1 MARYLEIFRSRKM
14 VVMLFLG
21 FSSGL
26 PLALSGATLQA
37 WLTVSGIDIKTIGLY
52 SVVGIPYTIKFLWSP
67 LMDRYIPPFLDR
79 RRGWIAIFQ
88 VLLALCIGILAFQQP
103 VNALL
108 LVGLLTLF
116 LVFASASQDIVIDA
130 YRTDIL
136 ESQERGLGSAVF
148 VLGYRIGMLVSGALA
163 LILSDRI
170 GWNKTYFVM
179 STIMALTLLC
189 TYLAPKPT
197 RVIQPPKDLKEAVVG
212 PLRDFFSKNL
222 AFVFLL
228 LIVLYKL
235 GDAYLGTLTTAFFIR
250 AVGFTPTD
258 VGAINKGFGLVS
270 VIVGSLIGGAMMVRV
285 RLFHA
290 LLLFGILQAFSN
302 LSFILLD
309 IFGKNYALMVFVIA
323 FENLAGGMGTSA
335 FVALIM
341 SLCNVRFSA
350 TQYALLSS
358 LSSLGRVLIA
368 PTSGFVVES
377 IGWSGFFVM
386 TFLISLP
393 ALILILYMRQDIEK
407 LVS

>member
-1 MARYLEIFRSRKM
+1 MARYLEIFRSKKM

-52 SVVGIPYTIKFLWSP
+52 SVIGIPYTIKFLWSP
-67 LMDRYIPPFLDR
+67 LMDRYIPPFFDR
-79 RRGWIAIFQ
+79 RRGWIAICQ
-88 VLLALCIGILAFQQP
+88 VLLALCIGILGFQEP
-103 VNALL
+103 ANALL
-108 LVGLLTLF
+108 LVGLLALF
-116 LVFASASQDIVIDA
+116 LAFASASQDIVIDA

-179 STIMALTLLC
+179 STIMALTLLF
-189 TYLAPKPT
+189 TYLAP
-197 RVIQPPKDLKEAVVG
+197 RPPKVTAPPRSIKEAVIG
-212 PLRDFFSKNL
+212 PLKDFFSKNL
-222 AFVFLL
+222 AVVFLL

-235 GDAYLGTLTTAFFIR
+235 GDAYLGTLTTAFLIR

-270 VIVGSLIGGAMMVRV
+270 VIIGSLIGGAMMVRV

-309 IFGKNYALMVFVIA
+309 IFGKDYALMVFVIA

-393 ALILILYMRQDIEK
+393 ALFLILYMRQDIEK